1 MAETGGGGGGGG
13 TVRVSVDVG
22 MEPAAAFAALLE
34 GLADGLARRGIRF
47 EGGPQGRVL
56 QGEAEVGRVVAWQPG
71 ERAALEWRPAPWR
84 PGDAAQLELRAEP
97 AGGGGG
103 GGGEGEGG
111 ARLTVELRGLDAVV
125 GDAGELTGW
134 FASEVASALVTAT
147 SPAALGD
154 WVTDRQARRPSG
166 ARSRAV
172 YQDPVYHRP
181 NFAVILQE
189 LALTPADYLVEVGCG
204 GGALLHDALASG
216 CRAAAV
222 DHSPDM
228 VRLAR
233 ERNAAAVA
241 AGRLEIQEASAER
254 LPFPDD
260 SFSCAAMT
268 GVLGFLPDPVAVLAE
283 MRRVLRHGGRL
294 VVLGSDPELRDT
306 PAAPEPMASR
316 LRFYDDQELEALG
329 RAAGLGSV
337 RVVRRDLAPYARGV
351 GIPEEHLVLFEGAG
365 SRFLLARKD

>member
-1 MAETGGGGGGGG
+1 MAETGGGGGG

-34 GLADGLARRGIRF
+34 GLADGLARRGLRF

-56 QGEAEVGRVVAWQPG
+56 QGEAEVGRVLAWQPG
-71 ERAALEWRPAPWR
+71 ERAALAWRPAPWR
-84 PGDAAQLELRAEP
+84 PGDVAEMELRAEP
-97 AGGGGG
+97 AQ
-103 GGGEGEGG
+103 GG
-111 ARLTVELRGLDAVV
+111 ARLTLEQRGLDAVV
-125 GDAGELTGW
+125 GDAGELAGW
-134 FASEVASALVTAT
+134 FASEVASALVAAT

-172 YQDPVYHRP
+172 YRDPVYHRP

-204 GGALLHDALASG
+204 GGALLHDVLASG

-233 ERNAAAVA
+233 EANAGAVA
-241 AGRLEIQEASAER
+241 AGRLEVAEASAER

-260 SFSCAAMT
+260 TFTCAAMT

-283 MRRVLRHGGRL
+283 MRRVLRNGGRL

-316 LRFYDDQELEALG
+316 LRFYDDGELAALG
-329 RAAGLGSV
+329 RAAGLAAV
-337 RVVRRDLAPYARGV
+337 QVVRRDLAPHARGV

-365 SRFLLARKD
+365 SRFLLARKG